1 MGQSTIL
8 RCTLL
13 LSLSLAAW
21 AQAPKAE
28 PDVVIF
34 TDGERLSGHLV
45 SATSSS
51 FTFQSDMLGSIT
63 ADWSKVKELHSSKT
77 FAVIP
82 KGVEFKRNAN
92 VSGVPEGTL
101 TVADQ
106 KITVTPAGGAPKT
119 VAMAEATNVV
129 DDAAF
134 KKALTRNPSFFE
146 DWTGGLGAGA
156 SLANSTQTAESFNAA
171 VNLVRVSPL
180 ESWLRR
186 RNRTAF
192 TFSTGFGE
200 IKSPG
205 TATVKTSIYHA
216 GLERDEYFSSAFYGF
231 GQALYDHNF
240 SQGLKLQQ
248 TYGGGLGYSAIHKAD
263 AGLDFKVG
271 GAFIRQDFNL
281 SANNKNLSAITL
293 EEDYRR
299 KLVRNML
306 FTEQLIVNPSL
317 NDTKAFTASFN
328 SQLAAPI
335 SKKLNVSLGF
345 IDGYLNNPSGIGAKK
360 NSTQLN
366 LSLNYLIR

>member
-1 MGQSTIL
+1 ML

-13 LSLSLAAW
+13 FSLSLVAW

-34 TDGERLSGHLV
+34 TDGERLSGHLIGAN
-45 SATSSS
+45 SAN

-82 KGVEFKRNAN
+82 KGVEFKRNAD
-92 VSGVPEGTL
+92 VSAVPEGTVA
-101 TVADQ
+101 VADQ
-106 KITVTPAGGAPKT
+106 KITVTPAAGAPKT
-119 VAMAEATNVV
+119 VAVADATNVV
-129 DDAAF
+129 EDGAF
-134 KKALTRNPSFFE
+134 KNALMHNPGFFH
-146 DWTGGLGAGA
+146 DWAGGVGAGA

-171 VNLVRVSPL
+171 INLVRVSPL

-231 GQALYDHNF
+231 GQTLYDHNF

-248 TYGGGLGYSAIHKAD
+248 TYGGGIGYSAIHKA
-263 AGLDFKVG
+263 AASLDLKVG
-271 GAFIRQDFNL
+271 GAYIRQDFSI
-281 SANNKNLSAITL
+281 SANNRSLSAITF

-299 KLVRNML
+299 NLMRNML
-306 FTEQLIVNPSL
+306 FTQQLLVNPSL